1 MTKNHNKIN
10 KLENVRNINHKC
22 LYMCDSKID
31 EQEYKKM
38 INFFPRLYWIYIFLV
53 TSFNVLM
60 SMIIAIIFRN
70 VLFTLLFF
78 IICQI
83 SIMIICIFRLEK
95 YYKSLKKKKIIDTDF
110 HIEFYEE
117 YLIRQSENKNITIY
131 YCDINKC
138 FETDTNFYLLFGRR
152 KKVIIIQ
159 KDKCDLN
166 LMNYLK
172 TKFKNVYQY
181 ESINNYKL
189 IINLMKLLFKISICS
204 ILLSLLLV
212 AILNSIN
219 PLHGVN
225 VFRYFWV
232 FICFIPFPLLLII
245 LGYRYKRKGLN
256 CNKIITG
263 GFIIFLILILFGL
276 ISFSPEFNQD
286 YKKIDEYRDIIN
298 VDLPDNGEI
307 EIRSWDNC
315 IDDDKKNC
323 SNINVYY
330 DNQNIDNQ
338 NIDNLIISIK
348 NNNNWILSKNIES
361 ELKKLFPSDLKIDD
375 ESYIL
380 IYNETTEEYNILP
393 DKNGTYEFDIM
404 KFDSFDKK
412 LEIYKFNY
420 IF

>member
-189 IINLMKLLFKISICS
+189 IINL
-204 ILLSLLLV
+204 IL
-212 AILNSIN
+212 
-219 PLHGVN
+219 
-225 VFRYFWV
+225 
-232 FICFIPFPLLLII
+232 
-245 LGYRYKRKGLN
+245 
-256 CNKIITG
+256 
-263 GFIIFLILILFGL
+263 
-276 ISFSPEFNQD
+276 Q
-286 YKKIDEYRDIIN
+286 
-298 VDLPDNGEI
+298 
-307 EIRSWDNC
+307 
-315 IDDDKKNC
+315 
-323 SNINVYY
+323 
-330 DNQNIDNQ
+330 
-338 NIDNLIISIK
+338 
-348 NNNNWILSKNIES
+348 
-361 ELKKLFPSDLKIDD
+361 
-375 ESYIL
+375 
-380 IYNETTEEYNILP
+380 
-393 DKNGTYEFDIM
+393 
-404 KFDSFDKK
+404 
-412 LEIYKFNY
+412 
-420 IF
+420 

>member
-330 DNQNIDNQ
+330 DNQNIDN
-338 NIDNLIISIK
+338 LIISIK